1 MYTSEIMKTARTCFY
16 KYEPVPVFIKIGTRL
31 AAGAVAAGLLAWS
44 GLAWAQTTPE
54 AASAEPALPATEEI
68 APSGNAAESTAAMA
82 APEAVV
88 STEADT
94 VPAVETNSVPE
105 ETVPAAGAETGAAD
119 ETPAAPSKAAPTRPG
134 SQMREPFGGAGSARF
149 GVRRGVNPIV
159 PPPAK
164 ERPKDAWQRHVEL
177 GVNTARGNSDL
188 LRLDAAVGAEK
199 ETEKNALFLKAAG
212 RYGESAGDK
221 DTQNAA
227 AEATYQHL
235 LTERVYD
242 ALAAN
247 VYHDQIADLSY
258 RVQASLSLGRHFIR
272 TERTT
277 FSAELGPGYVA
288 QKKGG
293 ESEGFAAGRAAQYGE
308 WLATPT
314 LQLWES
320 AEYVQNLQD
329 SGVYY
334 LTAEV
339 GLETVLTGN
348 LRLRFAVE
356 DRYDN
361 QPADDKERND
371 LLTTTSL
378 KWKF

>member
-1 MYTSEIMKTARTCFY
+1 MKTFENMKTWMAC
-16 KYEPVPVFIKIGTRL
+16 
-31 AAGAVAAGLLAWS
+31 AGILAWS
-44 GLAWAQTTPE
+44 GVAWAQTAPE
-54 AASAEPALPATEEI
+54 AGDI
-68 APSGNAAESTAAMA
+68 APAGNAAEAAA
-82 APEAVV
+82 TVETPEAVV
-88 STEADT
+88 PAEAGT
-94 VPAVETNSVPE
+94 APADAVPE
-105 ETVPAAGAETGAAD
+105 ETVPAAGEETGAAA
-119 ETPAAPSKAAPTRPG
+119 ETTAAPPKAAPPRPG
-134 SQMREPFGGAGSARF
+134 AQMREPFGGAGSAKF
-149 GVRRGVNPIV
+149 GVRRGVNAIV
-159 PPPAK
+159 PPPAEK
-164 ERPKDAWQRHVEL
+164 KPKDAWKRHVEL

-188 LRLDAAVGAEK
+188 LRLDAAIGAEK
-199 ETEKNALFLKAAG
+199 ETERNALFLKAAG
-212 RYGESAGDK
+212 RYGESEGDK
-221 DTQNAA
+221 DSQNAS

-247 VYHDQIADLSY
+247 VYHDQIANLSY
-258 RVQASLSLGRHFIR
+258 RVQGSLSLGRHFVR
-272 TERTT
+272 TERTV

-293 ESEGFAAGRAAQYGE
+293 ESDGFAAARAAQYGE

-320 AEYVQNLQD
+320 AEYVQSLED
-329 SGVYY
+329 AGVYY
-334 LTAEV
+334 LSAEI
-339 GLETVLTGN
+339 GLETVLAGN
-348 LRLRFAVE
+348 LRLRFVVE